1 MAFRGGVGGVGASL
15 SGRASR
21 VSELVRFAVREAE
34 GSQGRAPRFRSRK
47 DNRQSVRLIRNGFS
61 IRGSRKLYVAKVGE
75 LKVAWL
81 RELPSE
87 PSSVSIIKDAAGR
100 YFASFVVETT
110 DVPLRECDAEVGIDL
125 GLAAFAVLSDGK
137 VIESPRF
144 FPRAERNLRKAQH
157 EPGES
162 PNQGCESSREGG
174 RSPQRVGAHAVHDT
188 DSRESSGVCRGFVC
202 RGLVR
207 TRLAKSVH
215 VAGWGMF
222 TRLSEEKAARYGR
235 HFSKVDRWFP
245 SSQMCSVCGRVD
257 GKKSLSVREWTCL
270 CGAVHDR
277 DLNAARNI
285 LAAGRAER
293 RNACGETV
301 GLPVWWGARLDETG
315 THRGGV

>member
-110 DVPLRECDAEVGIDL
+110 DVPLPECDAEVGIDL

-202 RGLVR
+202 RGPRTDEVGEVR
-207 TRLAKSVH
+207 ARCRVGDVHPVVGGESRPVRKAFLEGRPVVPVVADVFGVWTRGREEV
-215 VAGWGMF
+215 VVGAGMD
-222 TRLSEEKAARYGR
+222 
-235 HFSKVDRWFP
+235 V
-245 SSQMCSVCGRVD
+245 
-257 GKKSLSVREWTCL
+257 
-270 CGAVHDR
+270 
-277 DLNAARNI
+277 
-285 LAAGRAER
+285 
-293 RNACGETV
+293 
-301 GLPVWWGARLDETG
+301 PVW
-315 THRGGV
+315 GGP